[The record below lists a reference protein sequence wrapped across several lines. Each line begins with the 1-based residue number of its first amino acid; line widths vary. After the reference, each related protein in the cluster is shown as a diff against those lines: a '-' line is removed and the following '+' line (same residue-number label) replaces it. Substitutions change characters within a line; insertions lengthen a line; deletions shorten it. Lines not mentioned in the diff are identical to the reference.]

1 MTLVI
6 PLRARPTR
14 EATTARVGMIVFV
27 AGWTMMF
34 GALLVAYLLLRSGQ
48 PESSPWPPT
57 GLPRVPRALPTVAT
71 GVLLASSGTLS
82 LALSSIRAARPRALS
97 AWLWTTLALAGV
109 FLALQTTTWLDM
121 ERLGLVPRASLYA
134 ASFFGLTLFH
144 ALHVVVGMLGLASLL
159 PRAHR
164 GAFSAH
170 QHTAVRSWSLY
181 WHFVDVAWVV
191 FYAAVVLW

>member
-14 EATTARVGMIVFV
+14 EAVTARVGMIVFV
-27 AGWTMMF
+27 SGWTMMF

-48 PESSPWPPT
+48 PEAAPWPPA

-71 GVLLASSGTLS
+71 CVLAASSWALTL
-82 LALSSIRAARPRALS
+82 AIASIRAARPRALR
-97 AWLWTTLALAGV
+97 AWLWATLLLAVV
-109 FLALQTTTWLDM
+109 FLGLQTTTWLRM
-121 ERLGLVPRASLYA
+121 EQLGLAPRSSLYA

-144 ALHVVVGMLGLASLL
+144 ALHVVVGLLGLASLL

-170 QHTAVRSWSLY
+170 QYTALRSWALY